1 MYKKELLRKMVL
13 FSDLDDRELELV
25 ASVADKRI
33 CPAGE
38 VIYSEDKGG
47 GSLFLIVRGLVK
59 ISKVVRFEERQTL
72 TRLKEGEF
80 FGEMSFFD
88 GHQHSATA
96 EAAEET
102 ELIEIRRDNFE
113 RLVDNNCRLAYRIT
127 LKLALQLS
135 TLLRK
140 MDERFVEMVNYM
152 WGKGK
157 V

>member
-1 MYKKELLRKMVL
+1 MYKKAILKKLSLFEDLEDNELA
-13 FSDLDDRELELV
+13 LV
-25 ASVADKRI
+25 ASIAEKKLYKEKEI
-33 CPAGE
+33 
-38 VIYSEDKGG
+38 IYSEDKGG
-47 GSLFLIVRGLVK
+47 ASLFIIVSGLVR
-59 ISKVVRFEERQTL
+59 ITKVVRFEEKQTL

-96 EAAEET
+96 VAATDT
-102 ELIEIRRDNFE
+102 EVIEITRANFDK
-113 RLVDNNCRLAYRIT
+113 LVAKNPYLAYKIT
-127 LKLALQLS
+127 LKLALQVA

-140 MDERFVEMVNYM
+140 MDERFIEMVNYM

>member
-1 MYKKELLRKMVL
+1 MYKKEILRKMVL
-13 FSDLDDRELELV
+13 FADLSDAELELV
-25 ASVADKRI
+25 SSVADKKTYQ
-33 CPAGE
+33 AGE
-38 VIYSEDKGG
+38 MIYSEDKGG
-47 GSLFLIVRGLVK
+47 GLLFIIVKGVVR
-59 ISKVVRFEERQTL
+59 ITKVVRFEERQTL

-80 FGEMSFFD
+80 FGEMSFID
-88 GHQHSATA
+88 GHRHSATA

-102 ELIEIRRDNFE
+102 ELIEISRANFE
-113 RLVDNNCRLAYRIT
+113 RLMEKNCKLAYKIVLR
-127 LKLALQLS
+127 LALQLS